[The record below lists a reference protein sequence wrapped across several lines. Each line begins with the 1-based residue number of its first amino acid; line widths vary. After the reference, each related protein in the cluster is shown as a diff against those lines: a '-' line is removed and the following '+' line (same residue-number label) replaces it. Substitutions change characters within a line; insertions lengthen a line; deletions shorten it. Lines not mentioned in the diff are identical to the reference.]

1 MSVMKNIF
9 KIILLILIAYGAYLF
24 IQGNLDRPE
33 LDSPQNII
41 VTDAIHTPSLD
52 NAKEEQ
58 PVNSKPTDKDSQNS
72 KIPEIVEWNGPD
84 PYPSVDW
91 SGALP
96 ELKVAVDNF
105 EKKWGKKLQIRQ
117 VYRPALYGRHMR
129 SVWEVWRYTNG
140 KSYTQGYRCDE
151 IEHINTKNI
160 GTLNQA
166 QKDYLNEE
174 ARRHSFIGGDTPPGC
189 VSDHAKGIAV
199 DIIPPID
206 QIEYENFIKVAN
218 SVGLCHY
225 IKGDEPHFG
234 LTAQLPEG
242 TDCFVK

>member
-1 MSVMKNIF
+1 MKNIL
-9 KIILLILIAYGAYLF
+9 KITLLVLIAYGVYFLV
-24 IQGNLDRPE
+24 
-33 LDSPQNII
+33 QN
-41 VTDAIHTPSLD
+41 SF
-52 NAKEEQ
+52 KEETSTTDIVVVENDL
-58 PVNSKPTDKDSQNS
+58 PEPIKEEEKP
-72 KIPEIVEWNGPD
+72 KIENQSPKIGEVVEWDGPD

-91 SGALP
+91 SGAVP

-117 VYRPALYGRHMR
+117 VYRPALYGKHMR
-129 SVWEVWRYTNG
+129 SVWEVWRYVNG
-140 KSYTQGYRCDE
+140 KSYTHGYKCDE
-151 IEHINTKNI
+151 VEHINPKNI
-160 GTLNQA
+160 GELNQA

-174 ARRHSFIGGDTPPGC
+174 ARRHSFLGGDTPPGC
-189 VSDHAKGIAV
+189 VSDHAKGIAI
-199 DIIPPID
+199 DITPPAD
-206 QIEYENFIKVAN
+206 PTEYDNFIKTAN